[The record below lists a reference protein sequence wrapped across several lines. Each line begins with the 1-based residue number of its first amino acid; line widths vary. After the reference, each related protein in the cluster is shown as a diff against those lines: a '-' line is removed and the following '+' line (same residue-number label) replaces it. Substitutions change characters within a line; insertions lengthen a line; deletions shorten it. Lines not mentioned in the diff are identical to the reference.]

1 MRNVIS
7 SVRRAALVTGAG
19 TLTLLGGLA
28 WTAAADGEPHTAD
41 AAQPPYAVEDF
52 AYPGA
57 DAIKVQKGI
66 ELKRG
71 DGHIV
76 LVDCDPAADQIRV
89 LTVKDSSVG
98 RQDTYCFKATAKS
111 GFLTMQLP
119 RVFGLEAADHPI
131 SADLTAAGT
140 TTTVDV
146 EKDGFK
152 SVGEGTV
159 GGAQSVLVEIRV
171 TG

>member
-1 MRNVIS
+1 MRNVVS
-7 SVRRAALVTGAG
+7 PVRRIALVAGAG
-19 TLTLLGGLA
+19 ILALVGGLA
-28 WTAAADGEPHTAD
+28 WTAAADGGPNTTD
-41 AAQPPYAVEDF
+41 TAQPAYAVEDF

-57 DAIKVQKGI
+57 DRVKAEKGI

-89 LTVKDSSVG
+89 LTVKDSSAG
-98 RQDTYCFKATAKS
+98 REDTYCFRANAKK
-111 GFLTMQLP
+111 GFLAMELP

-140 TTTVDV
+140 TTTVAV

-152 SVGEGTV
+152 SVGEGTI

>member
-1 MRNVIS
+1 MRNVVS

-19 TLTLLGGLA
+19 AVTLLGGLA
-28 WTAAADGEPHTAD
+28 WTAAADGDPNP
-41 AAQPPYAVEDF
+41 AQPPYAVEDF

-98 RQDTYCFKATAKS
+98 RQDTYCFRATAKS